1 MALGFDDYRR
11 HDALGLAAAIARGD
25 FSAQEVAQ
33 AALARLR
40 AVNPLV
46 GAVSWL
52 DEALAERLCRGEPDP
67 AAAATGPFA
76 GVPYFIKD
84 LHAPVRG
91 LPLRHGSRLFEGQV
105 FDFDSETVARL
116 RRAGLRI
123 LGRTAAPEFGMNLS
137 TEPVLTG
144 PTRNPWNLAYSAG
157 GSSGG
162 AAAAVASGIVP
173 AAHATDSGGSIRIP
187 ASVNGLI
194 GLKPTRGLIPTGPHR
209 GDASYGM
216 SHEHAVTR
224 SVRDCAALLDAVA
237 GPDVG
242 APYFTTPPATPYLQ
256 AIARAPRRLRIA
268 FMVQDFT
275 GAPVHPDCAQAVQA
289 TARRL
294 QALGHAVEAAAP
306 AFDAPA
312 LAAASTKLL
321 LTGLAAQVGA
331 REQQLG
337 RAARDDELE
346 PLTRAAVRMGRSVSG
361 IDLASQL
368 PVLNAQ
374 VRRLAAFFE
383 AWDVLLTPALAQPP
397 ARLGEL
403 HTRSTDLEDYHRLLR
418 RYSPFTGPFN
428 ATGQPAASLPLHWN
442 DAGLPIGVQVVARFG
457 DDNTLLQLARELEQ
471 DCGGFDRVAP
481 LAAPGRPAPNA
492 QDTAKD

>member
-1 MALGFDDYRR
+1 MAISFEDYRR
-11 HDALGLAAAIARGD
+11 HDALGLATAIARGD

-91 LPLRHGSRLFEGQV
+91 VPLRHGSRLFDGQV

-123 LGRTAAPEFGMNLS
+123 LGRTAAPEFGMNVS

-144 PTRNPWNLAYSAG
+144 PTRNPWNLDHSAG

-162 AAAAVASGIVP
+162 AAAAVAAGILP

-187 ASVNGLI
+187 ASVTGLV

-209 GDASYGM
+209 GDASHGM

-224 SVRDCAALLDAVA
+224 TVRDCAALLDAVA
-237 GPDVG
+237 GPDMG
-242 APYFTTPPATPYLQ
+242 APYFTPRPATPFLQ
-256 AIARAPRRLRIA
+256 AISQPPRRLRIA
-268 FMVQDFT
+268 FTVQDFT
-275 GAPVHPDCAQAVQA
+275 GAPVHPDCAQAVRSAAQ
-289 TARRL
+289 RL
-294 QALGHAVEAAAP
+294 QALGHAVETAAP

-312 LAAASTKLL
+312 LFGASTKLL
-321 LTGLAAQVGA
+321 LTGLAAQVSA

-346 PLTRAAVRMGRSVSG
+346 PLTRAAVEMGRRVSG
-361 IDLASQL
+361 IEYTSQL
-368 PVLNAQ
+368 PVFNTQ

-383 AWDVLLTPALAQPP
+383 GWDVLLTPALAQPP

-403 HTRSTDLEDYHRLLR
+403 HTRSTDIEDYGRMMR
-418 RYSPFTGPFN
+418 RYTPFTGPFN
-428 ATGQPAASLPLHWN
+428 ATGQPAITLPLHWN
-442 DAGLPIGVQVVARFG
+442 AAGLPIGVQAVARFG
-457 DDNTLLQLARELEQ
+457 DDTTLLQLARELEQ

-481 LAAPGRPAPNA
+481 LTAPGLHAGP
-492 QDTAKD
+492 AKDFP